1 MNLRSCITVVATVAV
16 AFLSSCCCTPRSP
29 RVPIE
34 GMWVRPSPSCPC
46 TLQGFALFPG
56 NGKQGPARSVN
67 MCSPLYDSWKFCRS
81 RLFLSGQSINT
92 MQENHPFTSVFS
104 VKMLTPDTLVLR
116 NCCGER
122 VYQRLHHVNYVRCS
136 RPCPCAF

>member
-1 MNLRSCITVVATVAV
+1 MNLSSCTTVAATVAV

-34 GMWVRPSPSCPC
+34 GMWVRPSPCRPC

-56 NGKQGPARSVN
+56 SGKQGPARSVN
-67 MCSPLYDSWKFCRS
+67 MCSPLYDSWRVCHS
-81 RLFLSGQSINT
+81 RLYLNGQSVNAVG
-92 MQENHPFTSVFS
+92 EHPFTSVFS
-104 VKMLTPDTLVLR
+104 VKMLTPDTLVLK

-122 VYQRLHHVNYVRCS
+122 VYRRLNVHYAPYT
-136 RPCPCAF
+136 RPCPCTF